1 LNIEQIT
8 IIKTPHSF
16 KVLSFG
22 EDLGEVAYH
31 KSKNLLFREDT
42 NQGDGRSCPKS
53 QIPNFGLEIWSL
65 EFGAWILQV
74 VPFAFLPFI

>member
-22 EDLGEVAYH
+22 EDVGEVAHH
-31 KSKNLLFREDT
+31 KSKNLLFSEDT
-42 NQGDGRSCPKS
+42 NQGDGRGCPKS
-53 QIPNFGLEIWSL
+53 QIPDIFYEKKLGDKRY
-65 EFGAWILQV
+65 
-74 VPFAFLPFI
+74 